1 MRAYNLGKFKTGAS
15 TMKLQGIRVIDLS
28 RFLPG
33 PMLTQ
38 FMADHGAEVIKIE
51 SVDEG
56 EPTRSIGEMRDDI
69 SVFFANTSRG
79 KKSLALDL
87 KHPEGVEALM
97 RLAETADVFIE
108 AFRPGATDRLGV
120 GYRQVAARAPH
131 IVYASIC
138 AFGQTGPYR
147 DLATHDLAIEA
158 MAGVLS
164 ITRSRDGAPAIPG
177 MAGADMLASMVG
189 LSGVLM
195 ALLRRKETGRGDYLD
210 LSMAECLLSCIPNN
224 LGSAMAERKQPDL
237 SSARALGGNALYA
250 LYETKGGEWIALGGQ
265 EMKFAVNVLTALGR
279 PDLIELCKLPPGRG
293 QDPVRAF
300 LAEAFRNRTR
310 PEWTA
315 FFSGKDVPFAPVQT
329 LPEVLDDPHV
339 RARGMVTTDARGWDH
354 IGNPIRFADEAARP
368 NFNSPALGEH
378 SRAILQELNYSE
390 SDITRLAAAG
400 TFKEAK
406 AEEMARYRGLQ
417 ATE

>member
-1 MRAYNLGKFKTGAS
+1 
-15 TMKLQGIRVIDLS
+15 MKLQGIRVIDLS

-108 AFRPGATDRLGV
+108 AFRPGVTDRLGV
-120 GYRQVAARAPH
+120 GYRKVAARAPH

-158 MAGVLS
+158 MAGVIS

-177 MAGADMLASMVG
+177 MPAADMLASMVG

-224 LGSAMAERKQPDL
+224 LGSAMAERRQPDL
-237 SSARALGGNALYA
+237 SSARSLGGNALYA

-293 QDPVRAF
+293 QDPVREF
-300 LAEAFRNRTR
+300 LSEAFRTRTR
-310 PEWTA
+310 QEWTA
-315 FFSGKDVPFAPVQT
+315 FFKGKDVPFAPVQT
-329 LPEVLDDPHV
+329 LPEMLDDAHF

-354 IGNPIRFADEAARP
+354 IGNPIRFTDEPATP
-368 NFNSPALGEH
+368 HFDSPALGEH
-378 SRAILQELNYSE
+378 SRAILKQLNYAE
-390 SDITRLAAAG
+390 GDITRLVAAG
-400 TFKEAK
+400 TLKEAE
-406 AEEMARYRGLQ
+406 AEEIARYNTS
-417 ATE
+417 AADT

>member
-1 MRAYNLGKFKTGAS
+1 
-15 TMKLQGIRVIDLS
+15 MKLQGIRVIDLS

-87 KHPEGVEALM
+87 KHPEGVEALL

-108 AFRPGATDRLGV
+108 AFRPGVMERLGI
-120 GYRQVAARAPH
+120 GYRQVSARAPQ

-138 AFGQTGPYR
+138 AFGQSGPYR

-177 MAGADMLASMVG
+177 MPAADMLASLAG

-250 LYETKGGEWIALGGQ
+250 LYETKEGEWIALGGQ

-300 LAEAFRNRTR
+300 LTEAFRTRTR

-315 FFSGKDVPFAPVQT
+315 FFKGKDVPFAPVQT
-329 LPEVLDDPHV
+329 LPEVLDDPHF
-339 RARGMVTTDARGWDH
+339 RARGMVTTDTRGWDH
-354 IGNPIRFADEAARP
+354 IVTRSALPTRQHAPTLIPRPWGNIHGRFFR
-368 NFNSPALGEH
+368 S
-378 SRAILQELNYSE
+378 
-390 SDITRLAAAG
+390 
-400 TFKEAK
+400 
-406 AEEMARYRGLQ
+406 
-417 ATE
+417 